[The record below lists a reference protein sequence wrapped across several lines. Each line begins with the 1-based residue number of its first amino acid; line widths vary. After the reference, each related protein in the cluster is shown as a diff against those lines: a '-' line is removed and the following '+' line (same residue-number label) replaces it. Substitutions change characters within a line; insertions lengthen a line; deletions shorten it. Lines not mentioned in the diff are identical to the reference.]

1 MTISPLNIDLHH
13 YSSQDTFDRTVDKV
27 PTKPPQGTKMLYI
40 KRVKEIHS
48 MTTLSQLKQRI
59 DQLIETQGEES
70 PVAAFIYTKEDV
82 VQYDDD
88 FNEVEIEDNTI
99 IEDVL
104 YNVEDT
110 DYIYTQIQGVIDDEL
125 TQKEVAL

>member
-1 MTISPLNIDLHH
+1 
-13 YSSQDTFDRTVDKV
+13 
-27 PTKPPQGTKMLYI
+27 
-40 KRVKEIHS
+40 

-59 DQLIETQGEES
+59 DKLIEDQGEES
-70 PVAAFIYTKEDV
+70 PVAAFIYTKEDI

-88 FNEVEIEDNTI
+88 GNEVQIEDNKI

-110 DYIYTQIQGVIDDEL
+110 DWIYTQIQDSIDDEL
-125 TQKEVAL
+125 KEVVS

>member
-1 MTISPLNIDLHH
+1 
-13 YSSQDTFDRTVDKV
+13 
-27 PTKPPQGTKMLYI
+27 
-40 KRVKEIHS
+40 
-48 MTTLSQLKQRI
+48 MTTLSQLKTRI

-82 VQYDDD
+82 VLYDDD
-88 FNEVEIEDNTI
+88 GNETEIEDNKI

-110 DYIYTQIQGVIDDEL
+110 DWIYTQIQDSIDDEL
-125 TQKEVAL
+125 KEVVS

>member
-1 MTISPLNIDLHH
+1 MS
-13 YSSQDTFDRTVDKV
+13 
-27 PTKPPQGTKMLYI
+27 
-40 KRVKEIHS
+40 
-48 MTTLSQLKQRI
+48 TLSQLKQRI
-59 DQLIETQGEES
+59 DKLIETQGEES

-88 FNEVEIEDNTI
+88 FNEVEIEDDMI

-110 DYIYTQIQGVIDDEL
+110 DWIYTQIQDSIDDEL
-125 TQKEVAL
+125 SHRS

>member
-1 MTISPLNIDLHH
+1 
-13 YSSQDTFDRTVDKV
+13 
-27 PTKPPQGTKMLYI
+27 
-40 KRVKEIHS
+40 

-59 DQLIETQGEES
+59 DKLIEDQGEES

-88 FNEVEIEDNTI
+88 FNEVEIEDDRI

-110 DYIYTQIQGVIDDEL
+110 DYIYTQIQDSIDDEL
-125 TQKEVAL
+125 KEVVS

>member
-1 MTISPLNIDLHH
+1 
-13 YSSQDTFDRTVDKV
+13 
-27 PTKPPQGTKMLYI
+27 
-40 KRVKEIHS
+40 

-59 DQLIETQGEES
+59 DKLIEDQGEES

-88 FNEVEIEDNTI
+88 GNEVQIEDDRI

-110 DYIYTQIQGVIDDEL
+110 DWIYTQIQDSIDDEL
-125 TQKEVAL
+125 KEVVS

>member
-1 MTISPLNIDLHH
+1 
-13 YSSQDTFDRTVDKV
+13 
-27 PTKPPQGTKMLYI
+27 
-40 KRVKEIHS
+40 

-59 DQLIETQGEES
+59 DQLIEDQGEES

-82 VQYDDD
+82 ALYDDD
-88 FNEVEIEDNTI
+88 GNETEIEDDRI

-110 DYIYTQIQGVIDDEL
+110 DWIYTQIQDSIYDEL
-125 TQKEVAL
+125 KND

>member
-1 MTISPLNIDLHH
+1 
-13 YSSQDTFDRTVDKV
+13 
-27 PTKPPQGTKMLYI
+27 
-40 KRVKEIHS
+40 

-59 DQLIETQGEES
+59 DQLIKTQGEES

-88 FNEVEIEDNTI
+88 FNEVEIEDDRI

-104 YNVEDT
+104 YEVEDH
-110 DYIYTQIQGVIDDEL
+110 DYIYTVIQDIIDDEL
-125 TQKEVAL
+125 KEVV

>member
-1 MTISPLNIDLHH
+1 
-13 YSSQDTFDRTVDKV
+13 
-27 PTKPPQGTKMLYI
+27 
-40 KRVKEIHS
+40 

-59 DQLIETQGEES
+59 DKLIEDQGEES

-88 FNEVEIEDNTI
+88 FNEVEIEDNKI

-104 YNVEDT
+104 YNVQDSDWIYDSINDT
-110 DYIYTQIQGVIDDEL
+110 IDDQL
-125 TQKEVAL
+125 NEVV

>member
-1 MTISPLNIDLHH
+1 
-13 YSSQDTFDRTVDKV
+13 
-27 PTKPPQGTKMLYI
+27 
-40 KRVKEIHS
+40 

-59 DQLIETQGEES
+59 DQLIEAQGEES

-88 FNEVEIEDNTI
+88 FNEVEIEDDTI

-104 YNVEDT
+104 YEVEDT
-110 DYIYTQIQGVIDDEL
+110 DYIYTVIHDVIEDEL
-125 TQKEVAL
+125 KEVVS

>member
-1 MTISPLNIDLHH
+1 
-13 YSSQDTFDRTVDKV
+13 
-27 PTKPPQGTKMLYI
+27 
-40 KRVKEIHS
+40 

-82 VQYDDD
+82 IQYDDD

>member
-1 MTISPLNIDLHH
+1 
-13 YSSQDTFDRTVDKV
+13 
-27 PTKPPQGTKMLYI
+27 
-40 KRVKEIHS
+40 

-59 DQLIETQGEES
+59 DKLIEDQGEES

-110 DYIYTQIQGVIDDEL
+110 DWIYTQIQDSIDDEL
-125 TQKEVAL
+125 SHRS

>member
-48 MTTLSQLKQRI
+48 MTTLAQLKEKI
-59 DQLIETQGEES
+59 DKLIETQGEES

-82 VQYDDD
+82 VEYDDD
-88 FNEVEIEDNTI
+88 GNEVEIEDDRI

-104 YNVEDT
+104 YEVE
-110 DYIYTQIQGVIDDEL
+110 YIESIYTYIHESIEDEL
-125 TQKEVAL
+125 RHRS

>member
-1 MTISPLNIDLHH
+1 
-13 YSSQDTFDRTVDKV
+13 
-27 PTKPPQGTKMLYI
+27 
-40 KRVKEIHS
+40 

-59 DQLIETQGEES
+59 DKLIEDQGEES

-88 FNEVEIEDNTI
+88 GNEVEIEDDRI

-110 DYIYTQIQGVIDDEL
+110 DWIYTQIQDSIDDEL
-125 TQKEVAL
+125 KEVVS